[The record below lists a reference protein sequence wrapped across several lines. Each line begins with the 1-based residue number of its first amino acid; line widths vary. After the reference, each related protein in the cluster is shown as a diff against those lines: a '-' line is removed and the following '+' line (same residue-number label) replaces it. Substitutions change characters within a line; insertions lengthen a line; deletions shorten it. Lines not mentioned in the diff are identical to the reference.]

1 MTRRNS
7 DSPFLFD
14 LPLKPDFSAEA
25 RLIGDGC
32 RFVAGT
38 DEAGRGP
45 LAGPVVAAAV
55 VLRPDDLP
63 GGIDDSKR
71 LGKAGRE
78 KAFEEIMRKAAAIAF
93 ATASAEEIDALNI
106 LRASLLAMS
115 RAVAALC
122 IAPDHVLAD
131 GRDIPPGL
139 PCPASALVKGDQRSL
154 SIAAA
159 SIIAKV
165 MRDRMMT
172 VAHSDFPAYGFISN
186 QGYGSAAHL
195 TVIGAHGPVNRLHRY
210 SFAPMRQP

>member
-1 MTRRNS
+1 MTRRPS

-25 RLIGDGC
+25 RLIAGGC
-32 RFVAGT
+32 KYVAGT

-45 LAGPVVAAAV
+45 LAGPVVAAAI

-63 GGIDDSKR
+63 KDIDDSKR
-71 LGKAGRE
+71 LTKAGRE
-78 KAFEEIMRKAAAIAF
+78 RAFEEIMGKAAAIGF
-93 ATASAEEIDALNI
+93 SSASAEEIDGLNI

-115 RAVAALC
+115 RAVSALC

-139 PCPASALVKGDQRSL
+139 ASPASALVKGDQRSL

-159 SIIAKV
+159 SIVAKV
-165 MRDRMMT
+165 MRDRMMA
-172 VAHSDFPAYGFISN
+172 VAHTDFPGYGFITN
-186 QGYGSAAHL
+186 QGYGSAAHM
-195 TVIGAHGPVNRLHRY
+195 VAIEAHGPVRRLHRY
-210 SFAPMRQP
+210 SFAPIIKT